1 MIADLLN
8 TLVGLWLTYAAIFP
22 HAAGMGRDRVALLAA
37 IAMIALAL
45 WTRRSSATPWQSTI
59 VLATGALLAA
69 LMIAHQLAHV
79 SEVLMFWAVLWAGL
93 VCATVSL
100 WAALYRPSQEAG
112 LAEGPAK

>member
-22 HAAGMGRDRVALLAA
+22 QATGMGRDRVALLAA

-45 WTRRSSATPWQSTI
+45 WARRSGATPWQGAI

-69 LMIAHQLAHV
+69 LMITHQLVSV
-79 SEVLMFWAVLWAGL
+79 SEVLMFWGVLWAGL

-100 WAALYRPSQEAG
+100 WAALYQPSQQAG
-112 LAEGPAK
+112 LAEGSAK

>member
-22 HAAGMGRDRVALLAA
+22 QATGIGRDRIALFAA
-37 IAMIALAL
+37 VVMIGLAL
-45 WTRRSSATPWQSTI
+45 WTRRSGATPWQSTI

-69 LMIAHQLAHV
+69 LIIAHQLVHV

-93 VCATVSL
+93 VSATVSL
-100 WAALYRPSQEAG
+100 WAALYRPSQDVG
-112 LAEGPAK
+112 LAR